1 MIYEREVVRLNWWG
15 KAVVIALAPLALSGA
30 FLSTFALEIGTALMR
45 AWWELR
51 FEWNKVKMFLR

>member
-1 MIYEREVVRLNWWG
+1 MIFEREIVRLNWMG
-15 KAVVIALAPLALSGA
+15 KALVILGAPIVLSGA